1 MLLQFEV
8 SKHIKSCIDNLEI
21 GEHEIRDHI
30 SRNGVARNGLNLP
43 NDISRRNDFPCI
55 MGQVDFKPE
64 LEATT
69 TRNISVTTFVET
81 ICDIFGSEAKE
92 EFVEEI
98 YYLIL
103 KDPSTTPDWSM
114 IFGYSLDKAGISQLR
129 PKILVNRNSGQN

>member
-1 MLLQFEV
+1 MPLQFGL

-43 NDISRRNDFPCI
+43 KDISPWI
-55 MGQVDFKPE
+55 MRQVDFKPG
-64 LEATT
+64 LRATT

-114 IFGYSLDKAGISQLR
+114 IFGYSLDKAGIR
-129 PKILVNRNSGQN
+129 